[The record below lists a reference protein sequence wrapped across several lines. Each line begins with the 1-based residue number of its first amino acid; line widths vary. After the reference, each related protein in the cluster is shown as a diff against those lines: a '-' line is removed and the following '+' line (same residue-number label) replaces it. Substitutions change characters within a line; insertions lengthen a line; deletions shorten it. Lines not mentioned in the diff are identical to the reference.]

1 MQEKQ
6 KWYKSI
12 KMCLLSK
19 QHTCIHSALLTR
31 GWSKKTTLSLEVSY
45 VTPTFWWRRN
55 TNCSVFYRAS
65 RVHSADYAVARCP
78 SVTRR
83 GVETP
88 RRVTSGFQCLSSHAS
103 ALIPGG
109 GQSGSPRRQRSPT
122 SITTCVTHRK
132 SNIFGDR
139 CFAVA
144 GPRLWNSLPINLRQC
159 HSLEQFKRLLRTF
172 LFSAW
177 SHGALWDLPK
187 SVPYINLLTYLL
199 LPL

>member
-1 MQEKQ
+1 MEKSNTRMMWLPEGENVL
-6 KWYKSI
+6 KI
-12 KMCLLSK
+12 CLFV
-19 QHTCIHSALLTR
+19 LTE
-31 GWSKKTTLSLEVSY
+31 STNVKDEL
-45 VTPTFWWRRN
+45 VTGQ
-55 TNCSVFYRAS
+55 A
-65 RVHSADYAVARCP
+65 
-78 SVTRR
+78 
-83 GVETP
+83 
-88 RRVTSGFQCLSSHAS
+88 
-103 ALIPGG
+103 PGYLAAHR
-109 GQSGSPRRQRSPT
+109 RRQRSPT

-199 LPL
+199 TFTFIILTLWGLLEKHVFRYLSSDEA